1 MPRAESIFRRAV
13 LVAAALTASACAA
26 APADLPFTVTEH
38 ADFEQPWAMTFLP
51 DGALLVTEM
60 RGKLIRYHH
69 GQTREIA
76 GVPEVAFGGQGGF
89 GDVVAHPDFAANRL
103 LYLSYA
109 EPGSDG
115 TRGAAVARATLEEGH
130 GRLTGLEV
138 IWRQSPKVTGDGHF
152 GHRLAFGPD
161 GHLWITA
168 SDRQKMSP
176 AQDTTQTLGKIVR
189 LNDDGS
195 VPADNPFADAGGV
208 TAEIWSLGHR
218 NMLGIAFDDG
228 GRLWAHEMGP
238 AGGDELNRIE
248 PGANYGW
255 PEVSE
260 GNHYDGTAIPSHAGH
275 DQYREPVVVWNP
287 VISPAGLIIYGGER
301 FPEWQGSAFIGGLS
315 SQALIR
321 VMLDGDAALGTE
333 RFEMGERIREV
344 EEGPDGSL
352 WLLEDGRR
360 GGAGRLLQITPRG

>member
-1 MPRAESIFRRAV
+1 MLRANRRNRWIV
-13 LVAAALTASACAA
+13 LFAAALAASACSAT
-26 APADLPFTVTEH
+26 PSDLPFSVTEH

-60 RGKLIRYHH
+60 RGTLVRYHH
-69 GQTREIA
+69 GQTREID

-89 GDVVAHPDFAANRL
+89 GDVVLHPDFARNRL

-115 TRGAAVARATLEEGH
+115 SKGAAVARARLNEGR
-130 GRLTGLEV
+130 GRLDDLEV

-152 GHRLAFGPD
+152 GHRLAFDAD
-161 GHLWITA
+161 GYLWITA

-176 AQDTTQTLGKIVR
+176 AQDMTQTLGKIVR

-208 TAEIWSLGHR
+208 SAEIWSLGHR
-218 NMLGIAFDDG
+218 NMLGIAFDAD

-238 AGGDELNRIE
+238 AGGDELNLIE
-248 PGANYGW
+248 PRANYGW

-321 VMLDGDAALGTE
+321 VMLDGDTALGTE
-333 RFEMGERIREV
+333 RFAMGARIREV

-352 WLLEDGRR
+352 WLLQDGRR
-360 GGAGRLLQITPRG
+360 GGAGRLLQITPGG